1 MLRSTDEL
9 ARELREAFIREVDSY
24 CSESSATTSNKMA
37 LKNFWSSRGT
47 RIIGNLVDH
56 IVEADRELE
65 RVFLRI
71 RGLETE
77 RDNLEM
83 EITQLEG
90 KRKDLDE
97 KFTDPKAR
105 EAFTLY
111 TEVLKTGK
119 GDNGYE
125 SCRRIT
131 AAGAMAAAFL
141 GLQRYGGGA
150 KENDLEEDA
159 K

>member
-1 MLRSTDEL
+1 MILSTDKL
-9 ARELREAFIREVDSY
+9 ARELREAFIREVDAY
-24 CSESSATTSNKMA
+24 CAESLATTSNKMA

-56 IVEADRELE
+56 IVEADRNLE
-65 RVFLRI
+65 QICGDI
-71 RGLETE
+71 RMCEIE
-77 RDNLEM
+77 RDNLGL

-111 TEVLKTGK
+111 TEVLKTGAK
-119 GDNGYE
+119 DNGYE
-125 SCRRIT
+125 SVRRIT
-131 AAGAMAAAFL
+131 AAGAIAAAYL
-141 GLQRYGGGA
+141 GLTQYGGGD
-150 KENDLEEDA
+150 KKEDA

>member
-1 MLRSTDEL
+1 MIRSNDEL
-9 ARELREAFIREVDSY
+9 AKKLREGFMREVDAY
-24 CSESSATTSNKMA
+24 CSKESATPGNKMA
-37 LKNFWSSRGT
+37 MKNFWTTRGT

-65 RVFLRI
+65 RVCSRI
-71 RGLETE
+71 KSLELE
-77 RDNLEM
+77 RFNLES
-83 EITQLEG
+83 EISQLEG

-125 SCRRIT
+125 SCKRIT
-131 AAGAMAAAFL
+131 AAGAMAAAYL
-141 GLQRYGGGA
+141 GLTQYEGGE
-150 KENDLEEDA
+150 KKEDA

>member
-1 MLRSTDEL
+1 MLRSPDEL
-9 ARELREAFIREVDSY
+9 ARELREAFIREVDAY
-24 CSESSATTSNKMA
+24 CAESSATTSNKMA

-65 RVFLRI
+65 RVCLRI

-77 RDNLEM
+77 RDNLEL

-90 KRKDLDE
+90 RRKDLEE

-111 TEVLKTGK
+111 TEVLKTGEK
-119 GDNGYE
+119 DNGYE
-125 SCRRIT
+125 SVRRIT
-131 AAGAMAAAFL
+131 AAGAMAAAYL
-141 GLQRYGGGA
+141 GLTQYGGGDK
-150 KENDLEEDA
+150 KEDS
-159 K
+159 KC

>member
-1 MLRSTDEL
+1 MIRSTDEL
-9 ARELREAFIREVDSY
+9 ARELREAFIREVDAY
-24 CSESSATTSNKMA
+24 CAESSATTSNKMA

-56 IVEADRELE
+56 IVEADRALE
-65 RVFLRI
+65 RVCLRI

-77 RDNLEM
+77 RDNLEL

-111 TEVLKTGK
+111 TEVLKTGAK
-119 GDNGYE
+119 DNGYE
-125 SCRRIT
+125 SVRRIT
-131 AAGAMAAAFL
+131 AAGAIAAAYL
-141 GLQRYGGGA
+141 GLTQYGGGD
-150 KENDLEEDA
+150 KKEDA
-159 K
+159 KC